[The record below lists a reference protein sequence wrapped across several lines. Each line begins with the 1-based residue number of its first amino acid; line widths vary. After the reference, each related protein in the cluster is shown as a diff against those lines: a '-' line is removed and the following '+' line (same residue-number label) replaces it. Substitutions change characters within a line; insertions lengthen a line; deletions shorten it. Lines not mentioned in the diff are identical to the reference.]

1 MPKKNLS
8 VAAMR
13 LSHIHIV
20 LIVLF
25 MLIPSVVNITVAK
38 AAGFIEGDAA
48 LGSDDPRIP
57 EPMLFDLVRPL
68 GA

>member
-1 MPKKNLS
+1 
-8 VAAMR
+8 
-13 LSHIHIV
+13 
-20 LIVLF
+20 
-25 MLIPSVVNITVAK
+25 VVNITVAK